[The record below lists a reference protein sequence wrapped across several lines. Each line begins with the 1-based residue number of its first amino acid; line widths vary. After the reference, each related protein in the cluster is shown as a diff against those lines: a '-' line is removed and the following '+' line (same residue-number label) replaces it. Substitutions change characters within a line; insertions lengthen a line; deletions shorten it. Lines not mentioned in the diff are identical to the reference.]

1 MQSADSPSTES
12 DDDRPFSGLN
22 VVDLSQGVAGPH
34 CGMLFAQNG
43 ANVIKVEPP
52 GGDWGRTIGAQYGD
66 FCAYNVA
73 FNRGKR
79 SLAVDLKSE
88 FGLDATRQLL
98 QAADVV
104 VENYRPGVLQ
114 RFGLDYTTLRAANPD
129 VVYVSIT
136 GFGQTGP
143 RASLPATDAIL
154 QSFSGLMSVNRG
166 SDGMPHRVNVLLIDV
181 ATGLYAF
188 QAASTALYKRAVRG
202 GGRHVSVSLMEAIGA
217 LQAGAMIEHHLG
229 KASGKAP
236 QSPAFSF
243 ATADGYVTINLRR
256 DAHFQSLCGLLG
268 CKELTDDVRFAKS
281 SVRIHHVDELLPLL
295 NGKLK
300 AWKRADLIESLTEL
314 DLLHA
319 PVNDYDDYFD
329 DAHVKELEAVQWI
342 DHPGTGRVPMHAI
355 PGLVTPRNGPL
366 AHSPAIG
373 EHSLQILRELGI
385 EQSTVD
391 AGLTAGAIKSSP

>member
-1 MQSADSPSTES
+1 MQSADPPSTAT
-12 DDDRPFSGLN
+12 DDDLPFSGLN

-52 GGDWGRTIGAQYGD
+52 GGDWGRAIGAQYGD

-88 FGLDATRQLL
+88 LGLNATRQLL

-114 RFGLDYTTLRAANPD
+114 RFGLDYTTLREVNPE

-143 RASLPATDAIL
+143 MASLPATDAIL

-166 SDGMPHRVNVLLIDV
+166 SDGVPQRVNVLLIDV

-188 QAASTALYKRAVRG
+188 QAASTALYKRAMRG
-202 GGRHVSVSLMEAIGA
+202 GGRHISVSLMEAIGA

-243 ATADGYVTINLRR
+243 AAADGYITINLRR
-256 DAHFQSLCGLLG
+256 DAHFEALCRLLE
-268 CKELTDDVRFAKS
+268 CEELAGDVRFADANA
-281 SVRIHHVDELLPLL
+281 RMQHAGELLPVI

-300 AWKRADLIESLTEL
+300 AWARADLIESLTEL
-314 DLLHA
+314 DILHA

-329 DAHVKELEAVQWI
+329 DEHVKELRAVQWI
-342 DHPGTGRVPMHAI
+342 DHPGTGCVPIHAI
-355 PGLVTPRNGPL
+355 PGLVTASEGPL
-366 AHSPAIG
+366 AHSPALG
-373 EHSLQILRELGI
+373 EHSLRILRELGI
-385 EQSTVD
+385 EQSTVE
-391 AGLTAGAIKSSP
+391 AALAAGAVRSSP